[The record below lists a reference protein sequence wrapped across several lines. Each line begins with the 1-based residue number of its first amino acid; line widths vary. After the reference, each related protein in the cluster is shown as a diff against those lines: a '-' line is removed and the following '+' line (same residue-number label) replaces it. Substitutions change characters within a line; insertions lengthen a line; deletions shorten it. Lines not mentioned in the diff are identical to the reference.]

1 MRTLCIAILLAASA
15 CATTPTAVSPE
26 PGRLLADMK
35 AACGGPAWDQVKS
48 WHERSTAEIS
58 GMPLLENEVWHDMHS
73 LKSSMISKA
82 GGRIMRATGFNGAVT
97 WLQGPDGQIRA
108 SNEPARLRQ
117 QRRDA
122 YLSSFG
128 WFFPDRFPAAFAMRG
143 KAENAGLEYL
153 VLNIEP
159 RDADSFDLW
168 IDPKSRL
175 VRRIV
180 AGEAYA
186 ELSDYRTYGGVC
198 TATTGRQ
205 GGGAGAPQMVL
216 RVLDVRTDEAAP
228 ASVFDPP
235 K

>member
-1 MRTLCIAILLAASA
+1 
-15 CATTPTAVSPE
+15 
-26 PGRLLADMK
+26 
-35 AACGGPAWDQVKS
+35 
-48 WHERSTAEIS
+48 
-58 GMPLLENEVWHDMHS
+58 
-73 LKSSMISKA
+73 
-82 GGRIMRATGFNGAVT
+82 
-97 WLQGPDGQIRA
+97 
-108 SNEPARLRQ
+108 
-117 QRRDA
+117 
-122 YLSSFG
+122 
-128 WFFPDRFPAAFAMRG
+128 MRG

-180 AGEAYA
+180 AGEEYA